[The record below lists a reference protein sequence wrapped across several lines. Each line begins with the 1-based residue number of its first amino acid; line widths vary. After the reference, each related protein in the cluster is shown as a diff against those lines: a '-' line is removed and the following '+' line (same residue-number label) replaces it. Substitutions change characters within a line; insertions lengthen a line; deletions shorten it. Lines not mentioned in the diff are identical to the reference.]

1 MQQLISFFYRNK
13 NFLFFFLLEGIAL
26 FFTFQSHTYHKSK
39 FVNSANAITGTI
51 YQKVSNFKD
60 YLLLKEENNRLAEE
74 NVYLKNLLEKN
85 GGLSGQGNELKMD
98 SIFVSDSLVEQK
110 YFFYSAKVINNEY
123 NKSNNYLTI
132 NIGSNSGIGPDMAV
146 INQKGIIGITKIVSG
161 NYATVLSVLNVSAN
175 INVKLKNSDHFGTLS
190 WDTKDYRKVQLLD
203 LPIQANIKIG
213 DTIVTGGKSLIFPE
227 GIPVGTILDFERVN
241 SIYTRVDL
249 NLFNDMSAVGYV
261 EIIRNFDKEEI
272 QRLEE
277 QSANE

>member
-60 YLLLKEENNRLAEE
+60 YLLLKEENNRLAKE

-85 GGLSGQGNELKMD
+85 GGLSGQGNALKMD
-98 SIFVSDSLVEQK
+98 SIFVSDSLVKQK

-213 DTIVTGGKSLIFPE
+213 DTVVTGGKSLIFPE
-227 GIPVGTILDFERVN
+227 GIPVGTILEFERVN

-249 NLFNDMSAVGYV
+249 SLFNDMSSVGYV